1 MKNLDSCCSIDFV
14 KLHGEYA
21 TILFMNMFLAKK
33 SLPIAYFL
41 AHISCTVKS
50 QDCSHQKS
58 SSMFQISS
66 REKQIIW
73 MNYLSNLSKQKL
85 EGPIVIMHCIVMI
98 NNLFSMLEI
107 VA

>member
-1 MKNLDSCCSIDFV
+1 MKNLYSCCSIDFV

-21 TILFMNMFLAKK
+21 TILFMNMFRAK
-33 SLPIAYFL
+33 SLSIACFL
-41 AHISCTVKS
+41 VCISCTVKS
-50 QDCSHQKS
+50 QDCSHQKI

-73 MNYLSNLSKQKL
+73 MNYLSNLSKQKS
-85 EGPIVIMHCIVMI
+85 EGPIVIVHCIVMI